1 MLISSG
7 FREEEVLDMALNRF
21 YLYVESA
28 SRSRAEARKAEVSD
42 LVAAIQMALS
52 GKGLKEYLN
61 NLSVDGDGRK
71 P

>member
-1 MLISSG
+1 MTLQ
-7 FREEEVLDMALNRF
+7 RF

-28 SRSRAEARKAEVSD
+28 GRTRTQERKAEVSD

-52 GKGLKEYLN
+52 GKGLKEYLTS
-61 NLSVDGDGRK
+61 LDGDGRK